1 MVAPSV
7 KGSFTFVGGLNTE
20 GGYFITP
27 ENSWKD
33 GVNVYPNVDG
43 VLQRRNGIDYESLYQ
58 LYASAITADQKDLWA
73 FTVGN
78 WSTVGGN
85 GNLNFFVVQT
95 GYILSFYDSLS
106 GSVSST
112 RKSFTID
119 LRSYKA
125 TGTTATDGTDVASFA
140 STYGRLIVT
149 TSSTNPIL
157 VEYTAS
163 SDTITVSTITID
175 TRDFEGFESPLSC

>member
-58 LYASAITADQKDLWA
+58 LYASAITADEKDLWCKLA
-73 FTVGN
+73 TFCR
-78 WSTVGGN
+78 SMIPYQEA
-85 GNLNFFVVQT
+85 LVQLESHLQLI
-95 GYILSFYDSLS
+95 YVLIKPQALLLPMVQMWLVLHPLMVDSL
-106 GSVSST
+106 
-112 RKSFTID
+112 
-119 LRSYKA
+119 
-125 TGTTATDGTDVASFA
+125 
-140 STYGRLIVT
+140 
-149 TSSTNPIL
+149 
-157 VEYTAS
+157 
-163 SDTITVSTITID
+163 
-175 TRDFEGFESPLSC
+175 